1 MVDPLFKALLEAP
14 SPPGNEHPTREI
26 LVKALEPYGTIH
38 ETRWTGF
45 YMSLAS
51 NKPGQPDV
59 VLTAHMDSPGFT
71 VRDINEDGTLD
82 VIHLGGINPNVVQPR
97 LVTLRTSKKNYT
109 GVLQLNGEAQGKLS
123 SYRGF
128 FGFKSKKV
136 AENKGVHKGDA
147 IAWRPEVIE
156 LEGNYLTSSHP
167 DNRVGCYLLVQV
179 AKALSKQKKKLGVN
193 VHFAATGCEEVGGR
207 GARIMGQMIEP
218 ELAICFDTTYEEGSV
233 KMGQGTTICL
243 SDASVILPMNVRD
256 KIQKIAK
263 KEKIPIQ
270 WEVYNYAGTD
280 AAGFRDVGAGCLTI
294 CPLVPS
300 LYNHSPHEIISLDD
314 IESTR
319 RLAIALVNK
328 ANDLKVV

>member
-1 MVDPLFKALLEAP
+1 MIDPLLKSLLEAP
-14 SPPGNEHPTREI
+14 SPPGNEHPTRDI
-26 LVKALEPYGTIH
+26 LVEALAPYGTIH
-38 ETRWTGF
+38 KTRWTGF
-45 YMSLAS
+45 YMSLKG
-51 NKPGQPDV
+51 NKTGQPDV
-59 VLTAHMDSPGFT
+59 VITAHMDSPGFT
-71 VRDINEDGTLD
+71 VRDVNDNGTLD
-82 VIHLGGINPNVVQPR
+82 IIHLGGINPSVVNPR
-97 LVTLRTSKKNYT
+97 LITLRTSKKNYS
-109 GVLQLNGEAQGKLS
+109 GVLQLIGEAQGKLS
-123 SYRGF
+123 SYMGF
-128 FGFKSKKV
+128 FGFKSKKIAV
-136 AENKGVHKGDA
+136 QKGVQKGDA
-147 IAWRPEVIE
+147 IAWRPQVIE

-167 DNRVGCYLLVQV
+167 DNRVGCFLLVEV

-233 KMGQGTTICL
+233 KMGAGSTLTM

-256 KIQKIAK
+256 KIEKIAK

-280 AAGFRDVGAGCLTI
+280 AEGFRDVGQGCLTI

-300 LYNHSPHEIISLDD
+300 LYNHTPHEIVSLDD
-314 IESTR
+314 VEACK

-328 ANDLKVV
+328 SKEIKVV